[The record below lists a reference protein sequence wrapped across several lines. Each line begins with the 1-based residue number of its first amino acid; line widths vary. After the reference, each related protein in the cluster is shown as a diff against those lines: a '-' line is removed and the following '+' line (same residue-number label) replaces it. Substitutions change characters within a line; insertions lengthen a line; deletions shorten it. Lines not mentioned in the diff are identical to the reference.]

1 MAGTH
6 WKDGEETVSKGR
18 KNSEDIALEAGERG
32 TCVMYWLSS
41 VVTWKLE
48 MVSNKVVNLAKDISR
63 QNAGSAN
70 WFILAAYEKAFQE

>member
-1 MAGTH
+1 MVRRLLAKVGR
-6 WKDGEETVSKGR
+6 TVR
-18 KNSEDIALEAGERG
+18 KLPLEAGERG

-70 WFILAAYEKAFQE
+70 WLILAAYEKAFQE